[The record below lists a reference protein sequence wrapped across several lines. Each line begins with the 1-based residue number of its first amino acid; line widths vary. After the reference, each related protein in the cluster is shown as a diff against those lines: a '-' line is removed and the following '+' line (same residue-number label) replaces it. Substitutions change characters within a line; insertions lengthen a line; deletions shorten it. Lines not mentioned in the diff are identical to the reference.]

1 MQQLFCMHWRQV
13 SAGSTTGQL
22 MIGASRPS
30 LEVSLVEPSLLLVEP
45 SLVEPSLLLVEPSLL
60 LVDASLLL
68 VEPSLLLVDVLLV
81 EVSALLV
88 SPCELP
94 LSSPSLPVSL
104 LVPVSTSATS
114 SPKAG
119 LSSRHPAIEVR
130 ATSHGKRV
138 KRVEFMPR
146 R

>member
-60 LVDASLLL
+60 LVDASL